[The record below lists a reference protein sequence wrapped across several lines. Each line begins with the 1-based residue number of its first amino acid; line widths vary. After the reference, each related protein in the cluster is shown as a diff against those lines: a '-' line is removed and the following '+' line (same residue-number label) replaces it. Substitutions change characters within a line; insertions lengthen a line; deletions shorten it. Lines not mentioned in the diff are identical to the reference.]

1 MILAA
6 IVLFCLAALLGLW
19 LVVLGV
25 RYRRGSRA
33 LAAGHAG
40 VALLGLIL
48 LGRHIF
54 SSPVHMLY
62 NDAALLFVLAL
73 FGGLV
78 LLALRMGNHEHRSP
92 PPMMGVSH
100 HFLLCS
106 TKDTN
111 SRTNPTCGWLAW
123 LWKSSGDV
131 PCPSVRLRGFLVIGN
146 LLAIRTCER

>member
-1 MILAA
+1 MILTA

-48 LGRHIF
+48 LGKHIF

-62 NDAALLFVLAL
+62 NNAALLFVLAL

-92 PPMMGVSH
+92 PPMIGVSFH
-100 HFLLCS
+100 AAVANHGVKAAWSYACRDRALPP
-106 TKDTN
+106 
-111 SRTNPTCGWLAW
+111 SR
-123 LWKSSGDV
+123 V
-131 PCPSVRLRGFLVIGN
+131 PKAYGAG
-146 LLAIRTCER
+146 T

>member
-6 IVLFCLAALLGLW
+6 IILFCLAAMLGLW

-54 SSPVHMLY
+54 SSPIRVLY
-62 NDAALLFVLAL
+62 NDAALLFILSL

-78 LLALRMGNHEHRSP
+78 LLDLRMGNHEHRSP
-92 PPMMGVSH
+92 PPMIGVSLH
-100 HFLLCS
+100 AAMAVSALL
-106 TKDTN
+106 
-111 SRTNPTCGWLAW
+111 L
-123 LWKSSGDV
+123 
-131 PCPSVRLRGFLVIGN
+131 LVLGY
-146 LLAIRTCER
+146 THP

>member
-6 IVLFCLAALLGLW
+6 IVLFCLATLLGLW

-48 LGRHIF
+48 LGKHIF

-62 NDAALLFVLAL
+62 NDAALLFILAL
-73 FGGLV
+73 SGGLV
-78 LLALRMGNHEHRSP
+78 LLVLRIGNREHRSP
-92 PPMMGVSH
+92 PPMIGVSFH
-100 HFLLCS
+100 AAMAITALL
-106 TKDTN
+106 
-111 SRTNPTCGWLAW
+111 L
-123 LWKSSGDV
+123 
-131 PCPSVRLRGFLVIGN
+131 LVLGY
-146 LLAIRTCER
+146 THP

>member
-40 VALLGLIL
+40 VALLGLVL
-48 LGRHIF
+48 LGRHVF

-73 FGGLV
+73 SGGLV
-78 LLALRMGNHEHRSP
+78 LLALRMGNREHRSP
-92 PPMMGVSH
+92 PPMIGVSLH
-100 HFLLCS
+100 AAMALSALL
-106 TKDTN
+106 
-111 SRTNPTCGWLAW
+111 L
-123 LWKSSGDV
+123 
-131 PCPSVRLRGFLVIGN
+131 LVWGY
-146 LLAIRTCER
+146 THP

>member
-25 RYRRGSRA
+25 RYRRGSRV
-33 LAAGHAG
+33 LAAAHAG

-48 LGRHIF
+48 LGKHIF

-78 LLALRMGNHEHRSP
+78 LLGLRLGDHEHRSP
-92 PPMMGVSH
+92 PPMIGVSFH
-100 HFLLCS
+100 AAMALAALL
-106 TKDTN
+106 
-111 SRTNPTCGWLAW
+111 L
-123 LWKSSGDV
+123 
-131 PCPSVRLRGFLVIGN
+131 LVVGY
-146 LLAIRTCER
+146 THG

>member
-25 RYRRGSRA
+25 RDRRGSRA

-54 SSPVHMLY
+54 SNPVHMLY

-73 FGGLV
+73 FGGFV

-92 PPMMGVSH
+92 PPMVGVSLH
-100 HFLLCS
+100 AAMAITALL
-106 TKDTN
+106 
-111 SRTNPTCGWLAW
+111 L
-123 LWKSSGDV
+123 
-131 PCPSVRLRGFLVIGN
+131 LVWGY
-146 LLAIRTCER
+146 AHS

>member
-48 LGRHIF
+48 LGRHVF

-73 FGGLV
+73 SGGLV
-78 LLALRMGNHEHRSP
+78 LLAVRIGTHEHRSP
-92 PPMMGVSH
+92 PPMMGVSLH
-100 HFLLCS
+100 AAMALAALL
-106 TKDTN
+106 
-111 SRTNPTCGWLAW
+111 L
-123 LWKSSGDV
+123 
-131 PCPSVRLRGFLVIGN
+131 LVLGYTH
-146 LLAIRTCER
+146 R